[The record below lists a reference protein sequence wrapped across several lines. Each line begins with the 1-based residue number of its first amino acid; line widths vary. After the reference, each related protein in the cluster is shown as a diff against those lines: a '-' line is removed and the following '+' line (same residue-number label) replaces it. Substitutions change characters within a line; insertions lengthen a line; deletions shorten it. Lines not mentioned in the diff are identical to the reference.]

1 MSVKHE
7 WMISAEAGWRA
18 LFESDGLETGR
29 SRVVGWASIDIDGAS
44 RLVGII
50 VDPNDPRKL
59 VPADEVVDDEGGSL
73 ARYGFI
79 GS

>member
-1 MSVKHE
+1 MGVKHE
-7 WMISAEAGWRA
+7 WMISAESGWRA
-18 LFESDGLETGR
+18 LVESDGLETGR
-29 SRVVGWASIDIDGAS
+29 SRVVGWASIDSDGTS

-50 VDPNDPRKL
+50 VDPNDPRQL

>member
-1 MSVKHE
+1 MSVTHE

-18 LFESDGLETGR
+18 LFESEGLETGR
-29 SRVVGWASIDIDGAS
+29 SRVIGWASIDTDGAS

-50 VDPNDPRKL
+50 VDPNDPRQL